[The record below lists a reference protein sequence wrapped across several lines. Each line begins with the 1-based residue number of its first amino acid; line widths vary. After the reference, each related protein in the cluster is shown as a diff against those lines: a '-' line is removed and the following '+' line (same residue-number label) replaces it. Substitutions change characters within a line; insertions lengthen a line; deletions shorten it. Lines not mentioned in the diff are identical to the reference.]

1 MCIFLIIRKDD
12 KELEKFMFNN
22 AKLSSKIATRL
33 IWLLNVGKNSLNEND
48 TIDLEFY
55 DYILAKFN
63 VEIMV

>member
-1 MCIFLIIRKDD
+1 VCIFLIIRKDD